1 MYRHT
6 GEDGEDA
13 DLDDPLARGKNP
25 VQAMKEL
32 KKKKKKKKKDL
43 SINQVEDLKQNL
55 QNHLAE
61 LNKLFGK
68 NRANQQQLF
77 DQDDGVL
84 SDDSD
89 EDEALA
95 K

>member
-1 MYRHT
+1 
-6 GEDGEDA
+6 
-13 DLDDPLARGKNP
+13 
-25 VQAMKEL
+25 
-32 KKKKKKKKKDL
+32 
-43 SINQVEDLKQNL
+43 L

-68 NRANQQQLF
+68 SRMNNQQLF